1 MQYKVK
7 IQPLQKNF
15 IRRCSKYAFLSLH
28 IGKKLFVIF
37 MDDRYSKSF
46 TTRPILR
53 QSKVFEDP
61 SLKYDSFWNRP
72 NFMDQIRY
80 KSFQY
85 NY

>member
-1 MQYKVK
+1 
-7 IQPLQKNF
+7 
-15 IRRCSKYAFLSLH
+15 
-28 IGKKLFVIF
+28 

-72 NFMDQIRY
+72 NFMDQI
-80 KSFQY
+80 
-85 NY
+85 